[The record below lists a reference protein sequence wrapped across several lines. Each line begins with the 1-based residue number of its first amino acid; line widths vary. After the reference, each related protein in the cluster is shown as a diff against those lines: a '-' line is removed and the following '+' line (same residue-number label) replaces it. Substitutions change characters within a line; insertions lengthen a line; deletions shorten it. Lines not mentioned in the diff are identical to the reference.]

1 LFIAY
6 PQALSQSK
14 EACMAQDARTT
25 LVGELLSEFIED
37 RVRQAP
43 QQAFG
48 MWDVKQSL
56 AGMLGDAGML
66 IELRPADE
74 RWISASLDRH
84 PLLLRQSVS
93 AATWKPGLNK
103 GAVAHA

>member
-1 LFIAY
+1 MM
-6 PQALSQSK
+6 
-14 EACMAQDARTT
+14 CG
-25 LVGELLSEFIED
+25 LVLELMSEFVED
-37 RVRQAP
+37 HIKQAP

-48 MWDVKQSL
+48 MRDVKQSL
-56 AGMLGDAGML
+56 AGMLEDAGML
-66 IELRPADE
+66 IELGLADE